1 MPSVTVPESRSP
13 SPIPAPPIADTPG
26 PRAAGLIK
34 IFDSAVKS
42 TLDKCSP
49 DSFAAC
55 FPTIAQYNPDVLGNL
70 RTQIVEQ
77 LDKAWR
83 ASFEEIV
90 KRRDV
95 VRSLNA
101 LDQYIDDA
109 KLRKKRAEE
118 NANGQPVEAPIAPH
132 LLSPSEIQLAHLI
145 PFLEEQSSI
154 MNTQLSATQQANTE
168 LLSTVTDQRA
178 EIEALVHGLEDV
190 IHDLEASAQLMG
202 QDDVQDLSKHI
213 RELETEMKM

>member
-1 MPSVTVPESRSP
+1 MPSATRPESRSP
-13 SPIPAPPIADTPG
+13 SPTPAPPIADTPG

-49 DSFAAC
+49 NSFAAC
-55 FPTIAQYNPDVLGNL
+55 FPTIAQYNPDVLCNL

-118 NANGQPVEAPIAPH
+118 SANGQPVEPPVA
-132 LLSPSEIQLAHLI
+132 
-145 PFLEEQSSI
+145 
-154 MNTQLSATQQANTE
+154 
-168 LLSTVTDQRA
+168 
-178 EIEALVHGLEDV
+178 
-190 IHDLEASAQLMG
+190 
-202 QDDVQDLSKHI
+202 
-213 RELETEMKM
+213 